1 MLSFPDVHALTS
13 CLAAADADADLR
25 GWGQPVTLLLIY
37 DRSPAVHEAQREIR
51 SLEFP
56 LHPHNAL
63 TDAAGQPA
71 LLHHIAGE
79 LDGLATPYQA
89 TLAAI
94 VDLLRAATPTVRLL
108 AWAACYRD
116 LQPVD
121 QRLRQARRIDAVDVD
136 GRFYQLT
143 RLLGED
149 HPVVLVDDTP
159 DPNITPPTYRGL
171 VALLAAAV
179 RCTQTRTRARL
190 RMTSTERGPRSGPDE
205 PIFVVCG
212 PDGAFLRCRI
222 CAAVDEVTVTE
233 LPSMAGYGEDTDIRC
248 TRCGS
253 AKITDPIFGWRA
265 KPATW
270 PPPPQH
276 DQP

>member
-1 MLSFPDVHALTS
+1 M
-13 CLAAADADADLR
+13 
-25 GWGQPVTLLLIY
+25 
-37 DRSPAVHEAQREIR
+37 
-51 SLEFP
+51 EFP

-63 TDAAGQPA
+63 TDAAGQLA
-71 LLHHIAGE
+71 LLHHIASE
-79 LDGLATPYQA
+79 LDRSGTPYQA

-94 VDLLRAATPTVRLL
+94 VDLLRVAMPNVRLL

-121 QRLRQARRIDAVDVD
+121 QRLRQARRIDAVDID

-143 RLLGED
+143 RLHGEY

-159 DPNITPPTYRGL
+159 DPNNTPPTYRGL

-179 RCTQTRTRARL
+179 RFIQARTRARL
-190 RMTSTERGPRSGPDE
+190 PMTSTEHRPRSGPDE
-205 PIFVVCG
+205 PIFVACG

-233 LPSMAGYGEDTDIRC
+233 LPSMAGYGEDTDVRC

-253 AKITDPIFGWRA
+253 TETTDPIFGWRA
-265 KPATW
+265 TPAAG
-270 PPPPQH
+270 PPLPQH